1 MGLIYLSLSNLDTI
15 ESNIERAS
23 GNVES
28 GTGQLERA
36 AAYQVSVPR

>member
-1 MGLIYLSLSNLDTI
+1 MGLIYLSLFNLDTI